1 MEVKSRKW
9 FWKHHN
15 EPIFEMPNFKK
26 DEDRKGRAEI
36 FLFGTTTHS
45 LSSLVIY
52 FVYKNTQMEVGS
64 AYDIHLF
71 LFLSPIICSDK
82 IEMRTGWRQN
92 TTPQ

>member
-9 FWKHHN
+9 FWKNHN
-15 EPIFEMPNFKK
+15 EPIFRCQTLKWMKIEK
-26 DEDRKGRAEI
+26 AEI

-45 LSSLVIY
+45 LSSLVLY
-52 FVYKNTQMEVGS
+52 FVYKNTQMKVWS

-82 IEMRTGWRQN
+82 IEMRTGRRQN